1 MVRGAPNCE
10 HERDARA
17 IPIFKTMNFPT
28 MPTSKNVIKALEEIA
43 DPEIAEHSGRFF
55 KSGPGEYG
63 EGDQFLGIRVPKQ
76 RKIAKKHKNLSLDEV
91 AKLLESPF
99 HEIRLTAVLILVY
112 KYQRSKQLEE
122 HKKIYEF
129 YMNHLED
136 VNNWDLVD
144 SSAKYIA
151 GHFLFEF
158 DKNRTI
164 LYELSDSENLWE
176 RRVAIMTTFYFID
189 RGDFEL
195 TLKLAK
201 KYLDAPEDLI
211 HKATG
216 WMLREI
222 GKQDEELLRK
232 FLDQH
237 YQNMPRTMLRYA
249 IEKLDEPVRQMY
261 LKGEI

>member
-1 MVRGAPNCE
+1 
-10 HERDARA
+10 
-17 IPIFKTMNFPT
+17 
-28 MPTSKNVIKALEEIA
+28 MPTSKDVIDALKKIA
-43 DPEIAEHSGRFF
+43 DPKIAEHSGRFF

-63 EGDQFLGIRVPKQ
+63 VGDQFLGIRVPKQ
-76 RKIAKKHKNLSLDEV
+76 REIAEKYRDLSFDEV
-91 AKLLESPF
+91 VELLQSPF
-99 HEIRLTAVLILVY
+99 HEVRLTAVLILVY
-112 KYQRSKQLEE
+112 KYQKAKNPEE
-122 HKKIYEF
+122 HEKTYQF
-129 YMNHLED
+129 YINHLEG

-151 GHFLFEF
+151 GHFLYEY
-158 DKNRTI
+158 DKDRSI
-164 LYELSDSENLWE
+164 LYELSDSDDLWE

-189 RGDFEL
+189 QGDFEI
-195 TLKLAK
+195 TLELAE

-222 GKQDEELLRK
+222 GKQDEDVLRD
-232 FLDQH
+232 FLNPH
-237 YQNMPRTMLRYA
+237 YQKMPRTMLRYA